1 MSLETALA
9 LIESVKDVNALF
21 IGETIT
27 DEYRFCL
34 PLSKPPKESVLAVR
48 HRGVETYE
56 GGILAARRH
65 AQTICQTAVMTVGNQ
80 IRKVRY
86 IDENSNRKLFEVQHI
101 QDKKPAKL
109 LPADILARHDVAVV
123 HDFGHGMMSK
133 ELIAQLCAADIYL
146 AVGTQT
152 NAANAGFNLITKYP
166 RADYICIDEPEA
178 RLAAADQD
186 SSIDAIMR
194 QLAQATACK
203 KFIVTHGRHGAYA
216 LHNGRFV
223 HQPTFSKNI
232 VDTMG
237 AGDAFFAVTAPM
249 AKTGSIDDLLLIG
262 NAAGAVKCSILG
274 HRDSVS
280 KPKLI
285 AYLNETTPR

>member
-1 MSLETALA
+1 MSLESALA

-48 HRGVETYE
+48 FRGVETYE

-65 AQTICQTAVMTVGNQ
+65 AQTLCNTAVMTVGNQ

-133 ELIAQLCAADIYL
+133 ELIAQLCAAGIYL

-166 RADYICIDEPEA
+166 RADFICIDEPEA

-186 SSIDAIMR
+186 SSIERIMHALCR
-194 QLAQATACK
+194 DRTRRM
-203 KFIVTHGRHGAYA
+203 IVTHGRHGAYA
-216 LHNGRFV
+216 LDNGRFL

-249 AKTGSIDDLLLIG
+249 AKTGSIEDLLLIG